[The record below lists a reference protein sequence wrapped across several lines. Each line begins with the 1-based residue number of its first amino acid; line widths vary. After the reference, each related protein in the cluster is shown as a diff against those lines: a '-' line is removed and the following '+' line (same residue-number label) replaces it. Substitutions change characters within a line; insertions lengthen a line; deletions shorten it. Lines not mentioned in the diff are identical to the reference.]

1 MNYHEINQCDMA
13 NGSGIR
19 CTLYVS
25 GCKCHCKKCQN
36 PNTWDFNSGILFDEN
51 AKETLFNAISKSY
64 IKGLTLSGGNPLD
77 NYESVLELL
86 KMFRDKF
93 GESKDVWLYSGYT
106 LEEIVEM
113 GMCEILEYIDVLVD
127 GRYVDELRDITLE
140 FRGSSNQRIL
150 YKGKDF

>member
-1 MNYHEINQCDMA
+1 MNYHEINQCDIA

-36 PNTWDFNSGILFDEN
+36 PSTWDFNSGILFDEN
-51 AKETLFNAISKSY
+51 AKETLFNAISKPY

-86 KMFRDKF
+86 KMFRNISPISAAI
-93 GESKDVWLYSGYT
+93 GIYSKARSSIDSPLFFYHN
-106 LEEIVEM
+106 IFNK
-113 GMCEILEYIDVLVD
+113 ILQCFFNCLCILLNIKLAKTFCIFKYFVL
-127 GRYVDELRDITLE
+127 
-140 FRGSSNQRIL
+140 
-150 YKGKDF
+150 